1 MDQTDREILG
11 YSRYV
16 VLAAAFSAMF
26 IISPFEYAWSSMSGH
41 IGAIYGW
48 SPEQVALMF
57 TRFILFQ
64 SGGVLPGGLL
74 PPIIGPPRAPCPGG
88 RCLSY
93 FRSGRY
99 QLRRRPKPSLPSSTS
114 WPPSSAACR
123 SSPPC

>member
-1 MDQTDREILG
+1 MQTDREILG

-57 TRFILFQ
+57 TMFIVFQ
-64 SGGVLPGGLL
+64 SVGMLPGGMLRDKYGPRWTTCIAGL
-74 PPIIGPPRAPCPGG
+74 FSGVGILSIALGTSYPLVLWIGCVA
-88 RCLSY
+88 
-93 FRSGRY
+93 
-99 QLRRRPKPSLPSSTS
+99 STFT
-114 WPPSSAACR
+114 R
-123 SSPPC
+123 IFYTIVI